1 MRRTLQERVPLRR
14 GTPQIRKARIPESPC
29 GFVDVATG
37 MDVPDGDTAKTEKAG
52 RNAHRGRVIWKRR
65 LDKFETRIHVRDR

>member
-14 GTPQIRKARIPESPC
+14 GAPQIRKARIPESPC
-29 GFVDVATG
+29 GFVDVATR

-52 RNAHRGRVIWKRR
+52 RNARRGCAIGNAV
-65 LDKFETRIHVRDR
+65 